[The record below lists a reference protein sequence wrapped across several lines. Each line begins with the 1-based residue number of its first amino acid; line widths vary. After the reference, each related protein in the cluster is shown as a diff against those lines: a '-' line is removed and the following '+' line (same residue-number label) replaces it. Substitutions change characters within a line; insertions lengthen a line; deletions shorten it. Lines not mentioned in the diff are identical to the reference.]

1 MIITFRKF
9 IFLSLLLGPIYANAS
24 IVVDGKLDEVE
35 WQQAQSIDDLTIINP
50 FSLETPD
57 YQTKVLIH
65 SDESGIYFGFINQQP
80 NETRDRRRH
89 CLLYTSDAADDS
101 LRVDLGGRRII

>member
-1 MIITFRKF
+1 MIITIRKF

-24 IVVDGKLDEVE
+24 IVIDGKLDEAE
-35 WQQAQSIDDLTIINP
+35 WQQAQTIDELTIINP

-65 SDESGIYFGFINQQP
+65 SDESEY
-80 NETRDRRRH
+80 
-89 CLLYTSDAADDS
+89 LLWLYQSTAK
-101 LRVDLGGRRII
+101 